1 MKFAADAML
10 GRLAKWLRLLGFDT
24 SYETDIEDN
33 KLVRMARQEGRLIL
47 TRDTRLA
54 GRLRDGEAL
63 LITDDEVKAQLAQVL
78 DFLKVPYST
87 FALLSR
93 CAVCNEILRET
104 GKDEVRD
111 RVPEFVLGREK
122 NFRQCPS
129 CGRVYWPGTHAG
141 RIAQTLKSLGR

>member
-24 SYETDIEDN
+24 SYQADIEDN
-33 KLVRMARQEGRLIL
+33 MLVRTARQEGRLIL
-47 TRDTRLA
+47 TRDTRLF

-63 LITDDEVKAQLAQVL
+63 LVSDDRVKVQLAQVL
-78 DFLKVPYST
+78 EFLKMPRSS

-93 CAVCNEILRET
+93 CAVCNEVLREA

-111 RVPEFVLGREK
+111 RVPEFVLCREK
-122 NFRQCPS
+122 SFRQCTS

-141 RIAQTLKSLGR
+141 RIAQNLKSLGL

>member
-33 KLVRMARQEGRLIL
+33 RLVRLARQEGRLIL

-54 GRLRDGEAL
+54 GRLREGEGL
-63 LITDDEVKAQLAQVL
+63 LVTDDLVKDQLKQVL
-78 DFLKVPYST
+78 DFLKMPPSS

-93 CAVCNEILRET
+93 CAVCNEVLRET

-111 RVPEFVLGREK
+111 RVPEFVLCREK
-122 NFRQCPS
+122 IFRRCPS
-129 CGRVYWPGTHAG
+129 CGRVYWPGTHAR
-141 RIAQTLKSLGR
+141 RIAQTLKSLGG